1 MSREQLPALEYVMQ
15 KRMGRTNVG
24 VMMSGG
30 GNGRGGGSVFDAAER
45 FVKERRE
52 RYAPVWAVVMLASC
66 LLIMQRCLTR
76 SLNPPELGSKFPGK
90 CGLLQR

>member
-1 MSREQLPALEYVMQ
+1 MPWPQESIDACPVECIHWVSREQLPALEYVMQ

-45 FVKERRE
+45 FAKERRE
-52 RYAPVWAVVMLASC
+52 R
-66 LLIMQRCLTR
+66 
-76 SLNPPELGSKFPGK
+76 
-90 CGLLQR
+90 CGPH